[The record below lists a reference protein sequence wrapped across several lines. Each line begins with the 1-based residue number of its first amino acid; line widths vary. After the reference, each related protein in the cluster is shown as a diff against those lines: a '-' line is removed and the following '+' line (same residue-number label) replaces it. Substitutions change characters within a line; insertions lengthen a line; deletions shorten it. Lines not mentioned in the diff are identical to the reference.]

1 MSSSRSY
8 IARRAS
14 SYYEATFPPKLRMY
28 APVRPIQYQ
37 HSTLYSFCSEHLQ
50 HDKETRETWLLHRD
64 ILHALLMPI
73 VVLYKRASNLAQAA
87 LCATKTEDLE
97 LAFSGD
103 ARGAFVW
110 LQCFLT
116 EEPEWCQTRGCPACC
131 TVDAIRT
138 EHHIRLTVAASLLS
152 TAPLP
157 SPASENPP
165 AKPDQSE
172 ADASRS
178 LPSFPQVLPALQIA
192 VEKDPF
198 WGAQYWPYL
207 FNKGVNLSN
216 GIQAL
221 ISSCVDLE
229 ALVASPVTRKPN
241 TQRSV
246 TVPGLSR
253 LHGIGNE
260 EQGMRLK
267 KSKLAK
273 RQLRMNAEEMEIMRR
288 CVLQCW
294 ARARI
299 PSKMRNQLLGR
310 GERQRRLTCP

>member
-1 MSSSRSY
+1 MEPCPFEIPHEQLEALHSSPSFQLLRSY
-8 IARRAS
+8 
-14 SYYEATFPPKLRMY
+14 L
-28 APVRPIQYQ
+28 
-37 HSTLYSFCSEHLQ
+37 STQAAFCSAHSQ
-50 HDKETRETWLLHRD
+50 HDTDSQETWLLHRD

-87 LCATKTEDLE
+87 LCATKSEDLE

-110 LQCFLT
+110 LQCFLS

-157 SPASENPP
+157 SSTSENPEQAASENDT
-165 AKPDQSE
+165 A
-172 ADASRS
+172 ASRS
-178 LPSFPQVLPALQIA
+178 LPPFPQILPALRAA

-198 WGAQYWPYL
+198 WGAEYWPYL
-207 FNKGVNLSN
+207 FNKGVQLSN

-229 ALVASPVTRKPN
+229 ALVASPVTRKP
-241 TQRSV
+241 TSQRSV
-246 TVPGLSR
+246 AVPGLAR
-253 LHGIGNE
+253 LHGRGLGDE